1 MVVVITS
8 QNGPCQNGLKR
19 KKTLEKLKQTALSV
33 FINNNSSLHNSIYYA
48 NAYNAYIA
56 ITYAY

>member
-1 MVVVITS
+1 MVPAKMAS
-8 QNGPCQNGLKR
+8 R
-19 KKTLEKLKQTALSV
+19 EKKTLEKLKQTALSV
-33 FINNNSSLHNSIYYA
+33 FINDNSFLHNSIYYA

>member
-8 QNGPCQNGLKR
+8 QNGPCQNGLE

-33 FINNNSSLHNSIYYA
+33 FINDNSSLHNSIYYA

-56 ITYAY
+56 ITYA